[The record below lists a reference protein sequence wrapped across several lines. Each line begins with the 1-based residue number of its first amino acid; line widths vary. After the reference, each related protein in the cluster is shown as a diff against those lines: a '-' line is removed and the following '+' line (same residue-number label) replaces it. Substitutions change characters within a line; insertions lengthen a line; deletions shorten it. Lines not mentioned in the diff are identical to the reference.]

1 MTALRGKHVVITGG
15 SQGIGLA
22 TAAACHRHG
31 ARVSAIARDSVRL
44 ASVQSMLPGLAVA
57 SADVTDAGT
66 LAHAI
71 QSLEASHG
79 PCDVLVTAAGAAEP
93 GYVEDLDEQVYRRHV
108 ELNQMGTIHAV
119 SAVLP
124 SMLHRHEGHV
134 VLVSSVVGLIGVF
147 GYAAYAPTKFA
158 VRGYGLAL
166 DAEVRDR
173 GVRVSIAY
181 PPDTRT
187 PGFDRE
193 NLTKPAETRRVS
205 GAVKPIDPER
215 MADAIVRGIQ
225 RNRLHITAD
234 RQTAAL
240 ATLLDLPGPALRA
253 LMRRSVRGS

>member
-1 MTALRGKHVVITGG
+1 MTALRGKHVLITGG

-22 TAAACHRHG
+22 TAAACRGRG
-31 ARVSAIARDSVRL
+31 ARVSVVARDPARL
-44 ASVQSMLPGLAVA
+44 AQAQSMIEGLAVA
-57 SADVTDAGT
+57 SADVTDPGT
-66 LAHAI
+66 LQQAI
-71 QSLEASHG
+71 RDLEVTHG
-79 PCDVLVTAAGAAEP
+79 PCDVIVTAAGAAEP
-93 GYVEDLDEQVYRRHV
+93 GYVQDLGAQVYRRHV

-124 SMLHRHEGHV
+124 GMLERGEGHV

-187 PGFDRE
+187 PGFERE
-193 NLTKPAETRRVS
+193 NLTKPIETQRVS
-205 GAVKPIDPER
+205 GAVKPIAPER
-215 MADAIVRGIQ
+215 MANAIARGIE

-234 RQTAAL
+234 RQTAAM
-240 ATLLDLPGPALRA
+240 AALLDLPGPALRA
-253 LMRRSVRGS
+253 FMRRSARG